1 MSMKRLGF
9 QPVICLIIMMMAG
22 FSNVAHGQDFNGT
35 WVGTLEAGVYSLQ
48 LVFHIEQTDQDVTVT
63 WDSPDQGGFNL
74 PATATITGN
83 ELNVDIPNSHAKYK
97 GTLKGDT
104 LDGIFTQG
112 ANMPLRLTRKAGED
126 DNNRRPQEAAIEADR
141 NKPYHAEEVTFTNDG
156 ITFAGTLTLPNS
168 ENNFPA
174 VVLIAGSGPHDR
186 NEEVFMHKPFLLLA
200 DALSRNGFA
209 VLRYD
214 ERGVGATVG
223 GDPLAPTEPLATDA
237 MAALRYLK
245 SRPEVDASRAGLMGH
260 SEGGMIAIMNAA
272 QHPDEVPFIVSLA
285 GTGIDGVELG
295 MQQVKL
301 LNKAMGTEP
310 DSAELR
316 FNEELFRIIAAE
328 KDSVTLRNKLKA
340 FYQSHPEQLEKA
352 GDKITIDQIV
362 DMTFIT
368 SCIFQYDPTENLKRV
383 KCPMLAINGKLDAQV
398 ACDENLEAIKRLVPH
413 ATVKPYEGLN
423 HFFQTCSGWVG
434 STQYAVIRETMAPQ
448 VLEDIVN
455 WLKDVTRQ

>member
-1 MSMKRLGF
+1 MKKPSFKSMIGLA
-9 QPVICLIIMMMAG
+9 IMMVASL
-22 FSNVAHGQDFNGT
+22 SNVAHGQDFNGT
-35 WVGTLEAGVYSLQ
+35 WEGTVEAGVYSLT
-48 LVFHIEQTDQDVTVT
+48 LVFHIEQTDQGVTFT
-63 WDSPDQGGFNL
+63 WDSPDQGAFNL

-83 ELNVDIPNSHAKYK
+83 ELDVDIPDAYAKYK
-97 GTLKGDT
+97 GTLEGNT
-104 LDGIFTQG
+104 LDGVFTQMG
-112 ANMPLRLTRKAGED
+112 TNFPLRLTRKVGKD
-126 DNNRRPQEAAIEADR
+126 DNNRRPQEAAIEADN

-168 ENNFPA
+168 GNQFPA

-186 NEEVFMHKPFLLLA
+186 NEEVFNHKPFLVLA

-223 GDPLAPTEPLATDA
+223 GNPLAPTEPLATDA

-272 QHPDEVPFIVSLA
+272 KHPDEVPFIVSLA
-285 GTGIDGVELG
+285 GTGVDGVELG

-301 LNKAMGTEP
+301 LGKAMGKEP
-310 DSAELR
+310 DSAALR
-316 FNEELFRIIAAE
+316 LNEELFKIIAAE
-328 KDSVTLRNKLKA
+328 KDSVTLRNKMIA
-340 FYQSHPEQLEKA
+340 FYQSHPEQLEEL
-352 GDKITIDQIV
+352 GDKMTIDQLV
-362 DMTFIT
+362 DMTLIT
-368 SCIFQYDPTENLKRV
+368 CCIFQYDPTENLKRV
-383 KCPMLAINGKLDAQV
+383 KCPMLAINGMLDAQV
-398 ACDENLEAIKRLVPH
+398 ACEENLSAIKRLVPH

-423 HFFQTCSGWVG
+423 HFFQTCSGWLG

-455 WLKDVTRQ
+455 WLQDATR

>member
-1 MSMKRLGF
+1 MKRLSF
-9 QPVICLIIMMMAG
+9 QSMICLIIMVMAG
-22 FSNVAHGQDFNGT
+22 FSNAAHGQDFNGT
-35 WVGTLEAGVYSLQ
+35 WEGTLEAGVYSLT
-48 LVFHIEQTDQDVTVT
+48 LVFHIEQNDQGVTFT

-83 ELNVDIPNSHAKYK
+83 ELDVDIPDYYAKYK
-97 GTLKGDT
+97 GTLVGDT
-104 LDGIFTQG
+104 LDGVFTQG
-112 ANMPLRLTRKAGED
+112 ANMPLRLTRKAGD
-126 DNNRRPQEAAIEADR
+126 GDNNRRPQEAAIEADG

-168 ENNFPA
+168 GNNFPA

-186 NEEVFMHKPFLLLA
+186 NEEVFNHKPFLLLA

-223 GDPLAPTEPLATDA
+223 GDPFAPTEPLATDA

-245 SRPEVDASRAGLMGH
+245 SRPEVDATRAGLMGH

-285 GTGIDGVELG
+285 GTGVDGVELG

-301 LNKAMGTEP
+301 LSKAMGTEP
-310 DSAELR
+310 DSADLR
-316 FNEELFRIIAAE
+316 LNEELFKIIAAE
-328 KDSVTLRNKLKA
+328 KDSVTLRNKMIA
-340 FYQSHPEQLEKA
+340 FYQSHPEQLKDM
-352 GDKITIDQIV
+352 GDKVTIDQLV
-362 DMTFIT
+362 DMTLIT

-383 KCPMLAINGKLDAQV
+383 KCPMLAINGTLDAQV
-398 ACDENLEAIKRLVPH
+398 ACEENLEAIKRLVPH

-423 HFFQTCSGWVG
+423 HFFQTCSGWLG

-455 WLKDVTRQ
+455 WLQDVTRL

>member
-1 MSMKRLGF
+1 MISLA
-9 QPVICLIIMMMAG
+9 IMMVASL
-22 FSNVAHGQDFNGT
+22 SNVTHGQDFNGT
-35 WVGTLEAGVYSLQ
+35 WEGTVEAGVYSLT
-48 LVFHIEQTDQDVTVT
+48 LVFHIEQTDQGVTFT
-63 WDSPDQGGFNL
+63 WDSPDQDAFDL

-83 ELNVDIPNSHAKYK
+83 ELDVDIPDAYAKYK
-97 GTLKGDT
+97 GTLEGNT
-104 LDGIFTQG
+104 LDGVFTQMG
-112 ANMPLRLTRKAGED
+112 TNFPLRLTRKVGKD
-126 DNNRRPQEAAIEADR
+126 DNNRRPQEAAIEADN

-168 ENNFPA
+168 GNHFPA

-186 NEEVFMHKPFLLLA
+186 NEEVFGHKPFLLLA

-223 GDPLAPTEPLATDA
+223 GNPLAPTEPLATDA

-245 SRPEVDASRAGLMGH
+245 TRPEVDATRAGLMGH

-272 QHPDEVPFIVSLA
+272 KHPDEVPFIVSLA
-285 GTGIDGVELG
+285 GTGVDGVELG
-295 MQQVKL
+295 MQQVRL
-301 LNKAMGTEP
+301 MNKAMGKDP
-310 DSAELR
+310 DSAVLR
-316 FNEELFRIIAAE
+316 LNEELFKIIAAE
-328 KDSVTLRNKLKA
+328 KDSVTLRNKMIA
-340 FYQSHPEQLEKA
+340 FYQSHPEQLEEL
-352 GDKITIDQIV
+352 GDKMTIDQLV
-362 DMTFIT
+362 DMTLIT

-383 KCPMLAINGKLDAQV
+383 KCPMLAINGTLDAQV
-398 ACDENLEAIKRLVPH
+398 ACEENLSAIKRLVPH

-455 WLKDVTRQ
+455 WLQDVTR

>member
-1 MSMKRLGF
+1 MIAF
-9 QPVICLIIMMMAG
+9 AIMMVAG
-22 FSNVAHGQDFNGT
+22 FCNVALGQDFNGT
-35 WVGTLEAGVYSLQ
+35 WEGTMEAGVYSLQ
-48 LVFHIEQTDQDVTVT
+48 LVFHIEQTDQGVTVT

-83 ELNVDIPNSHAKYK
+83 ELDVDIPGSYAKYK
-97 GTLKGDT
+97 GTLAGDT
-104 LDGIFTQG
+104 LDGVFTQG
-112 ANMPLRLTRKAGED
+112 ANMPLRLIRKIGEEETV
-126 DNNRRPQEAAIEADR
+126 RRPQEAAIEADN

-156 ITFAGTLTLPNS
+156 ITFAGTLTVPNS
-168 ENNFPA
+168 GNNFPA

-186 NEEVFMHKPFLLLA
+186 NEEVFNHKPFLVLA

-245 SRPEVDASRAGLMGH
+245 SRPEVDATRAGLMGH

-285 GTGIDGVELG
+285 GTGVDGVELG
-295 MQQVKL
+295 MQQFKL
-301 LNKAMGTEP
+301 LNKAMGTVP
-310 DSAELR
+310 DSADLR
-316 FNEELFRIIAAE
+316 FNEEALRIIAAE
-328 KDSVTLRNKLKA
+328 KDSVALRNKMIA
-340 FYQSHPEQLEKA
+340 FYQSHPEQLKDV
-352 GDKITIDQIV
+352 GDKMTIDQLV
-362 DMTFIT
+362 DMALIT
-368 SCIFQYDPTENLKRV
+368 SCVIQYDPTENLKRV
-383 KCPMLAINGKLDAQV
+383 KCPMLAINGMLDAQV
-398 ACDENLEAIKRLVPH
+398 ACEENLEAIKRLVPH

-455 WLKDVTRQ
+455 WLQDVTRQ

>member
-1 MSMKRLGF
+1 MKKPSFKSMIGLA
-9 QPVICLIIMMMAG
+9 IMMVASL
-22 FSNVAHGQDFNGT
+22 SNVAHGQDFNGT
-35 WVGTLEAGVYSLQ
+35 WEGTVEAGVYSLT
-48 LVFHIEQTDQDVTVT
+48 LVFHIEQTDQGVTFT
-63 WDSPDQGGFNL
+63 WDSPDQGAFNL

-83 ELNVDIPNSHAKYK
+83 ELDVDIPDAYAKYK
-97 GTLKGDT
+97 GTLEGNT
-104 LDGIFTQG
+104 LDGVFTQMG
-112 ANMPLRLTRKAGED
+112 TNFPLRLTRKVGKD
-126 DNNRRPQEAAIEADR
+126 DNNRRPQEAAIEADN

-168 ENNFPA
+168 GNQFPA

-186 NEEVFMHKPFLLLA
+186 NEEVFNHKPFLVLA

-223 GDPLAPTEPLATDA
+223 GNPLAPTEPLATDA

-272 QHPDEVPFIVSLA
+272 KHPDEVPFIVSLA
-285 GTGIDGVELG
+285 GTGVDGVELG

-301 LNKAMGTEP
+301 LGKAMGKEP
-310 DSAELR
+310 DSAALR
-316 FNEELFRIIAAE
+316 LNEELFKIIAAE
-328 KDSVTLRNKLKA
+328 KDSVTLRNKMIA
-340 FYQSHPEQLEKA
+340 FYQSHPEQLEEL
-352 GDKITIDQIV
+352 GDKMTIDQLV
-362 DMTFIT
+362 DMTLIT

-383 KCPMLAINGKLDAQV
+383 KCPMLAINGMLDAQV
-398 ACDENLEAIKRLVPH
+398 ACEENLSAIKRLVPH

-423 HFFQTCSGWVG
+423 HFFQTCSGWLG

-455 WLKDVTRQ
+455 WLQDVTR

>member
-1 MSMKRLGF
+1 MIAF
-9 QPVICLIIMMMAG
+9 AIMMVAG
-22 FSNVAHGQDFNGT
+22 FCNVAHGQDFNGT
-35 WVGTLEAGVYSLQ
+35 WEGTLEAGVYSLQ
-48 LVFHIEQTDQDVTVT
+48 LVFHIEQTDQGVTVT

-83 ELNVDIPNSHAKYK
+83 ELDVDIPGSYAKYK
-97 GTLKGDT
+97 GTLAGDT
-104 LDGIFTQG
+104 LDGVFTQG
-112 ANMPLRLTRKAGED
+112 ANMPLRLIRKIGEEETV
-126 DNNRRPQEAAIEADR
+126 RRPQEAAIEADN

-156 ITFAGTLTLPNS
+156 ITFAGTLTVPNS
-168 ENNFPA
+168 GNNFPA

-186 NEEVFMHKPFLLLA
+186 NEEVFNHKPFLVLA

-245 SRPEVDASRAGLMGH
+245 SRPEVDATRAGLMGH

-285 GTGIDGVELG
+285 GTGVDGVELG
-295 MQQVKL
+295 MQQFKL
-301 LNKAMGTEP
+301 LIKAMGTVP
-310 DSAELR
+310 DSADLR
-316 FNEELFRIIAAE
+316 FNEEALRIIAAE
-328 KDSVTLRNKLKA
+328 KDSVALRNKMRA
-340 FYQSHPEQLEKA
+340 FYQSHPEQLKDV
-352 GDKITIDQIV
+352 GDKMTIDQLV
-362 DMTFIT
+362 DMALIT
-368 SCIFQYDPTENLKRV
+368 SCVIQYDPTENLKRV
-383 KCPMLAINGKLDAQV
+383 KCPMLAINGMLDAQV
-398 ACDENLEAIKRLVPH
+398 ACEENLEAIKRLVPH

-455 WLKDVTRQ
+455 WLQDVTRQ

>member
-1 MSMKRLGF
+1 MKKPSFKSMIGLA
-9 QPVICLIIMMMAG
+9 IMMVASL
-22 FSNVAHGQDFNGT
+22 SNVAHGQDFNGT
-35 WVGTLEAGVYSLQ
+35 WEGTVEAGVYSLT
-48 LVFHIEQTDQDVTVT
+48 LVFHIEQTDQGVTFT
-63 WDSPDQGGFNL
+63 WDSPDQGAFNL

-83 ELNVDIPNSHAKYK
+83 ELDVDIPDAYAKYK
-97 GTLKGDT
+97 GTLEGNT
-104 LDGIFTQG
+104 LDGVFTQMG
-112 ANMPLRLTRKAGED
+112 TNLPLRLTRKVGKD
-126 DNNRRPQEAAIEADR
+126 DNNRRPQEAAIEADN

-168 ENNFPA
+168 GNQFPA

-186 NEEVFMHKPFLLLA
+186 NEEVFNHKPFLVLA

-223 GDPLAPTEPLATDA
+223 GNPLAPTEPLATDA

-245 SRPEVDASRAGLMGH
+245 SRPEVDATRAGLMGH

-272 QHPDEVPFIVSLA
+272 KHPDEVPFIVSLA
-285 GTGIDGVELG
+285 GTGVDGVELG

-301 LNKAMGTEP
+301 LGKAMGKEP
-310 DSAELR
+310 DSAALR
-316 FNEELFRIIAAE
+316 LNEELFKIIAAE
-328 KDSVTLRNKLKA
+328 KDSVTLRNKMIA
-340 FYQSHPEQLEKA
+340 FYQSHPEQLEEL
-352 GDKITIDQIV
+352 GDKMTIDQLV
-362 DMTFIT
+362 DMTLIT

-383 KCPMLAINGKLDAQV
+383 KCPMLAINGMLDAQV
-398 ACDENLEAIKRLVPH
+398 ACEENLSAIKRLVPH

-423 HFFQTCSGWVG
+423 HFFQTCSGWLG

-455 WLKDVTRQ
+455 WLQDVTR

>member
-1 MSMKRLGF
+1 MKKPNFKSMIGLA
-9 QPVICLIIMMMAG
+9 IMMVASL
-22 FSNVAHGQDFNGT
+22 SNVTHGQDFNGT
-35 WVGTLEAGVYSLQ
+35 WEGTVEAGVYSLT
-48 LVFHIEQTDQDVTVT
+48 LVFHIEQTDQGVTFT
-63 WDSPDQGGFNL
+63 WDSPDQDAFNL

-83 ELNVDIPNSHAKYK
+83 ELDVDIPDAYAKYK
-97 GTLKGDT
+97 GTLEGNT
-104 LDGIFTQG
+104 LDGVFTQMG
-112 ANMPLRLTRKAGED
+112 TNFPLRLTRKVGKD
-126 DNNRRPQEAAIEADR
+126 DNNRRPQEAAIEADN

-168 ENNFPA
+168 GNHFPA

-186 NEEVFMHKPFLLLA
+186 NEEVFGHKPFLLLA

-223 GDPLAPTEPLATDA
+223 GNPLAPTEPLATDA

-245 SRPEVDASRAGLMGH
+245 SRPEVDATRAGLMGH

-272 QHPDEVPFIVSLA
+272 KHPDEVPFIVSLA
-285 GTGIDGVELG
+285 GTGVDGVELG

-301 LNKAMGTEP
+301 MNKAMGKDP
-310 DSAELR
+310 DSAVLR
-316 FNEELFRIIAAE
+316 LNEELFKIIAAE
-328 KDSVTLRNKLKA
+328 KDSVTLRNKMIA
-340 FYQSHPEQLEKA
+340 FYQSHPEQLEEL
-352 GDKITIDQIV
+352 GDKMTIDQLV
-362 DMTFIT
+362 DMTLIT

-383 KCPMLAINGKLDAQV
+383 KCPMLAINGTLDAQV
-398 ACDENLEAIKRLVPH
+398 ACEENLSAIKRLVPH

-448 VLEDIVN
+448 VLEDIVK
-455 WLKDVTRQ
+455 WLQDVTR

>member
-1 MSMKRLGF
+1 MIGLA
-9 QPVICLIIMMMAG
+9 IMMVASL
-22 FSNVAHGQDFNGT
+22 SNVAHGQDFNGT
-35 WVGTLEAGVYSLQ
+35 WEGTVEAGVYSLT
-48 LVFHIEQTDQDVTVT
+48 LVFHIEQTDQGVTFT
-63 WDSPDQGGFNL
+63 WDSPDQGAFNL

-83 ELNVDIPNSHAKYK
+83 ELDVDIPDAYAKYK
-97 GTLKGDT
+97 GTLEGNT
-104 LDGIFTQG
+104 LDGVFTQMG
-112 ANMPLRLTRKAGED
+112 TNFPLRLTRKVGKD
-126 DNNRRPQEAAIEADR
+126 DNNRRPQEAAIEADN

-168 ENNFPA
+168 GNQFPA

-186 NEEVFMHKPFLLLA
+186 NEEVFNHKPFLVLA

-223 GDPLAPTEPLATDA
+223 GNPLAPTEPLATDA

-272 QHPDEVPFIVSLA
+272 KHPDEVPFIVSLA
-285 GTGIDGVELG
+285 GTGVDGVELG

-301 LNKAMGTEP
+301 LGKAMGKEP
-310 DSAELR
+310 DSAALR
-316 FNEELFRIIAAE
+316 LNEELFKIIAAE
-328 KDSVTLRNKLKA
+328 KDSVTLRNKMIA
-340 FYQSHPEQLEKA
+340 FYQSHPEQLEEL
-352 GDKITIDQIV
+352 GDKMTIDQLV
-362 DMTFIT
+362 DMTLIT

-383 KCPMLAINGKLDAQV
+383 KCPMLAINGMLDAQV
-398 ACDENLEAIKRLVPH
+398 ACEENLEAIKRLVPH

-455 WLKDVTRQ
+455 WLQDVARQ

>member
-1 MSMKRLGF
+1 MIGLA
-9 QPVICLIIMMMAG
+9 IMMVASL
-22 FSNVAHGQDFNGT
+22 SNVAHGQDFNGT
-35 WVGTLEAGVYSLQ
+35 WEGTVEAGVYSLT
-48 LVFHIEQTDQDVTVT
+48 LVFHIEQTDQGVTFT
-63 WDSPDQGGFNL
+63 WDSPDQDAFNL

-83 ELNVDIPNSHAKYK
+83 ELDVDIPDAYAKYK
-97 GTLKGDT
+97 GTLEGNT
-104 LDGIFTQG
+104 LDGVFTQMG
-112 ANMPLRLTRKAGED
+112 TNFPLRLTRKVGKD
-126 DNNRRPQEAAIEADR
+126 DNNRRPQEAAIEADN

-168 ENNFPA
+168 GNHFPA

-186 NEEVFMHKPFLLLA
+186 NEEVFGHKPFLLLA

-223 GDPLAPTEPLATDA
+223 GNPLAPTEPLATDA

-272 QHPDEVPFIVSLA
+272 KHPDEVPFIVSLA
-285 GTGIDGVELG
+285 GTGVDGVELG
-295 MQQVKL
+295 MQQVRL
-301 LNKAMGTEP
+301 MNKAMGKDP
-310 DSAELR
+310 DSAVLR
-316 FNEELFRIIAAE
+316 LNEELFKIIAAE
-328 KDSVTLRNKLKA
+328 KDSVTLRNKMIA
-340 FYQSHPEQLEKA
+340 FYQSHPEQLEEL
-352 GDKITIDQIV
+352 GDKMTIDQLV
-362 DMTFIT
+362 DMTLIT

-383 KCPMLAINGKLDAQV
+383 KCPMLAINGTLDAQV
-398 ACDENLEAIKRLVPH
+398 ACEENLSAIKRLVPH

-455 WLKDVTRQ
+455 WLQDVTR

>member
-1 MSMKRLGF
+1 MIGLA
-9 QPVICLIIMMMAG
+9 IMMVASL
-22 FSNVAHGQDFNGT
+22 SNVTHGQDFNGT
-35 WVGTLEAGVYSLQ
+35 WEGTVEAGVYSLT
-48 LVFHIEQTDQDVTVT
+48 LVFHIEQTDQGVTFT
-63 WDSPDQGGFNL
+63 WDSPDQDAFDL

-83 ELNVDIPNSHAKYK
+83 ELNVDIPDAYAKYK
-97 GTLKGDT
+97 GTLEGNT
-104 LDGIFTQG
+104 LDGVFTQMG
-112 ANMPLRLTRKAGED
+112 TNFPLRLTRKVGKD
-126 DNNRRPQEAAIEADR
+126 DNNRRPQEAAIEADN

-168 ENNFPA
+168 GNHFPA

-186 NEEVFMHKPFLLLA
+186 NEEVFGHKPFLLLA

-223 GDPLAPTEPLATDA
+223 GNPLAPTEPLATDA

-245 SRPEVDASRAGLMGH
+245 SRPEVDASRVGLMGH

-272 QHPDEVPFIVSLA
+272 KHPDEVPFIVSLA
-285 GTGIDGVELG
+285 GTGVDGVELG
-295 MQQVKL
+295 MQQVRL
-301 LNKAMGTEP
+301 MNKAMGKDP
-310 DSAELR
+310 DSAVLR
-316 FNEELFRIIAAE
+316 LNEELFKIIAAE
-328 KDSVTLRNKLKA
+328 KDSVTLRNKMIA
-340 FYQSHPEQLEKA
+340 FYQSHPEQLEEL
-352 GDKITIDQIV
+352 GDKMTIDQLV
-362 DMTFIT
+362 DMTLIT

-383 KCPMLAINGKLDAQV
+383 KCPMLAINGMLDAQV
-398 ACDENLEAIKRLVPH
+398 ACEENLEAIKRLVPH

-455 WLKDVTRQ
+455 WLHDVTR

>member
-1 MSMKRLGF
+1 MKKPSIKSM
-9 QPVICLIIMMMAG
+9 ICLIIMIMAG
-22 FSNVAHGQDFNGT
+22 FSNLAHGQDFNGT
-35 WVGTLEAGVYSLQ
+35 WEGTLEAGVYSLT
-48 LVFHIEQTDQDVTVT
+48 LVFHIEQNDQGATFT
-63 WDSPDQGGFNL
+63 WDSPDQGAFNL

-83 ELNVDIPNSHAKYK
+83 ELNVDIPESYAKYK
-97 GTLKGDT
+97 GTLEGET
-104 LDGIFTQG
+104 IDGVFTQMG
-112 ANMPLRLTRKAGED
+112 ANMPLRLTRKAGKD
-126 DNNRRPQEAAIEADR
+126 DNNRRPQEAAIEADG

-168 ENNFPA
+168 GNNFPA

-186 NEEVFMHKPFLLLA
+186 DEEVFNHKPFLVLA

-223 GDPLAPTEPLATDA
+223 GNPFAPTEPLATDA
-237 MAALRYLK
+237 MSALRYLK

-272 QHPDEVPFIVSLA
+272 QHPDQVPFIVSLA
-285 GTGIDGVELG
+285 GTGVNGVELG
-295 MQQVKL
+295 MQQYKL
-301 LNKAMGTEP
+301 LNKA
-310 DSAELR
+310 
-316 FNEELFRIIAAE
+316 IAAE
-328 KDSVTLRNKLKA
+328 KDSVTLRNKLTA
-340 FYQSHPEQLEKA
+340 FYQSHPEQLKDM
-352 GDKITIDQIV
+352 GDNVTIDQLV
-362 DMTFIT
+362 DMTLIT

-383 KCPMLAINGKLDAQV
+383 KCPMLAINGMLDAQV
-398 ACDENLEAIKRLVPH
+398 ACEENLNAIKRLVPH

>member
-1 MSMKRLGF
+1 MKKPSFKSMIGLA
-9 QPVICLIIMMMAG
+9 IMMVASL
-22 FSNVAHGQDFNGT
+22 SNVAHGQDFNGT
-35 WVGTLEAGVYSLQ
+35 WEGTVEAGVYSLT
-48 LVFHIEQTDQDVTVT
+48 LVFHIEQTDQGVTFT
-63 WDSPDQGGFNL
+63 WDSPDQGAFNL

-83 ELNVDIPNSHAKYK
+83 ELDVDIPDSYAKYK
-97 GTLKGDT
+97 GTLEGNT
-104 LDGIFTQG
+104 LDGVFTQMG
-112 ANMPLRLTRKAGED
+112 TNFPLRLTRKVGKD
-126 DNNRRPQEAAIEADR
+126 DNNRRPQEAAIEADA

-168 ENNFPA
+168 GNQFPA

-186 NEEVFMHKPFLLLA
+186 NEEVFNHKPFLVLA

-223 GDPLAPTEPLATDA
+223 GNPLAPTEPLATDA

-272 QHPDEVPFIVSLA
+272 KHPDEVPFIVSLA
-285 GTGIDGVELG
+285 GTGVDGVELG

-301 LNKAMGTEP
+301 LGKAMGKEP
-310 DSAELR
+310 DSAALR
-316 FNEELFRIIAAE
+316 LNEELFKIIAAE
-328 KDSVTLRNKLKA
+328 KDSVTLRNKMIA
-340 FYQSHPEQLEKA
+340 FYQSHPEQLEEL
-352 GDKITIDQIV
+352 GDKMTIDQLV
-362 DMTFIT
+362 DMTLIT

-383 KCPMLAINGKLDAQV
+383 KCPMLAINGMLDAQV
-398 ACDENLEAIKRLVPH
+398 ACEENLSAIKRLVPH

-423 HFFQTCSGWVG
+423 HFFQTCSGWLG

-455 WLKDVTRQ
+455 WLQDVTR

>member
-1 MSMKRLGF
+1 MIGLA
-9 QPVICLIIMMMAG
+9 IMMVASL
-22 FSNVAHGQDFNGT
+22 SNVTHGQDFNGT
-35 WVGTLEAGVYSLQ
+35 WEGTVEAGVYSLT
-48 LVFHIEQTDQDVTVT
+48 LVFHIEQTDQGVTFT
-63 WDSPDQGGFNL
+63 WDSPDQDAFDL
-74 PATATITGN
+74 PGTATITGN
-83 ELNVDIPNSHAKYK
+83 ELNVDIPNAYAKYK
-97 GTLKGDT
+97 GTLEGDT
-104 LDGIFTQG
+104 LDGVFTQMG
-112 ANMPLRLTRKAGED
+112 TNFPLRLTHKVGKD
-126 DNNRRPQEAAIEADR
+126 DNNRRPQEAAIEADN

-168 ENNFPA
+168 GNHFPA

-186 NEEVFMHKPFLLLA
+186 NEEVFGHKPFLVLA

-223 GDPLAPTEPLATDA
+223 GNPLAPTEPLATDA

-245 SRPEVDASRAGLMGH
+245 SRPEVDATRAGLMGH

-272 QHPDEVPFIVSLA
+272 KHPNEVPFIVSLA
-285 GTGIDGVELG
+285 GTGVDGVELG
-295 MQQVKL
+295 MQQVRL
-301 LNKAMGTEP
+301 MNKAMGKDP
-310 DSAELR
+310 DSAVLR
-316 FNEELFRIIAAE
+316 LNEELFKIIAAE
-328 KDSVTLRNKLKA
+328 KDSVTLRNKMIA
-340 FYQSHPEQLEKA
+340 FYQSHPEQLEEL
-352 GDKITIDQIV
+352 GDKMTIDQLV
-362 DMTFIT
+362 DMTLIT

-383 KCPMLAINGKLDAQV
+383 KCPMLAINGMLDAQV
-398 ACDENLEAIKRLVPH
+398 ACEENLSAIKRLVPH

-455 WLKDVTRQ
+455 WLQDVTR

>member
-1 MSMKRLGF
+1 MIGLA
-9 QPVICLIIMMMAG
+9 IMMVASL
-22 FSNVAHGQDFNGT
+22 SNVTHGQDFNGT
-35 WVGTLEAGVYSLQ
+35 WEGTVEAGVYSLT
-48 LVFHIEQTDQDVTVT
+48 LVFHIEQTDQGVTFT
-63 WDSPDQGGFNL
+63 WDSPDQGAFNL

-83 ELNVDIPNSHAKYK
+83 ELDVDIPDAYAKYK
-97 GTLKGDT
+97 GTLEGNT
-104 LDGIFTQG
+104 LDGVFTQMG
-112 ANMPLRLTRKAGED
+112 TNFPLRLTRKVGKD
-126 DNNRRPQEAAIEADR
+126 DNNRRPQEAAIEADN

-168 ENNFPA
+168 GNHFPA

-186 NEEVFMHKPFLLLA
+186 NEEVFNHKPFLVLA

-223 GDPLAPTEPLATDA
+223 GNPLAPTEPLATDA

-245 SRPEVDASRAGLMGH
+245 SRPEVDATRAGLMGH

-272 QHPDEVPFIVSLA
+272 KHPDEVPFIVSLA
-285 GTGIDGVELG
+285 GTGVDGVELG
-295 MQQVKL
+295 MQQVRL
-301 LNKAMGTEP
+301 MNKAMGKDP
-310 DSAELR
+310 DSAVLR
-316 FNEELFRIIAAE
+316 LNEELFKIIAAE
-328 KDSVTLRNKLKA
+328 KDSVTLRNKMIA
-340 FYQSHPEQLEKA
+340 FYQSHPEQLEEL
-352 GDKITIDQIV
+352 GDKMTIDQLV
-362 DMTFIT
+362 DMTLIT

-398 ACDENLEAIKRLVPH
+398 ACEENLEAIKRLVPH
-413 ATVKPYEGLN
+413 ATVKAYEGLN

-455 WLKDVTRQ
+455 WLQDVTR

>member
-1 MSMKRLGF
+1 MKKPSFKSMIGLA
-9 QPVICLIIMMMAG
+9 IMMVASL
-22 FSNVAHGQDFNGT
+22 SNVAHGQDFNGT
-35 WVGTLEAGVYSLQ
+35 WEGTVEAGVYSLT
-48 LVFHIEQTDQDVTVT
+48 LVFHIEQTDQGVTFT
-63 WDSPDQGGFNL
+63 WDSPDQGAFNL

-83 ELNVDIPNSHAKYK
+83 ELDVDIPDAYAKYK
-97 GTLKGDT
+97 GTLEGNT
-104 LDGIFTQG
+104 LDGVFTQMG
-112 ANMPLRLTRKAGED
+112 TNFPLRLTRKVGKD
-126 DNNRRPQEAAIEADR
+126 DNNRRPQEAAIEADN

-168 ENNFPA
+168 GNHFPA

-186 NEEVFMHKPFLLLA
+186 NEEVFNHKPFLVLA

-223 GDPLAPTEPLATDA
+223 GNPLAPTEPLATDA

-245 SRPEVDASRAGLMGH
+245 SRPEVDATRAGLMGH

-272 QHPDEVPFIVSLA
+272 KHPDEVPFIVSLA
-285 GTGIDGVELG
+285 GTGVDGVELG

-301 LNKAMGTEP
+301 LGKAMGKEP
-310 DSAELR
+310 DSAALR
-316 FNEELFRIIAAE
+316 LNEELLKIIAAE
-328 KDSVTLRNKLKA
+328 KDSVTLRNKMIA
-340 FYQSHPEQLEKA
+340 FYQSHPEQLEEL
-352 GDKITIDQIV
+352 GDKMTIDQLV
-362 DMTFIT
+362 DMTLIT

-383 KCPMLAINGKLDAQV
+383 KCPMLAINGMLDAQV
-398 ACDENLEAIKRLVPH
+398 ACEENLSAIKRLVPH

-423 HFFQTCSGWVG
+423 HFFQTCSGWLG

-455 WLKDVTRQ
+455 WLQDVTR

>member
-1 MSMKRLGF
+1 MIGLA
-9 QPVICLIIMMMAG
+9 IMMVASL
-22 FSNVAHGQDFNGT
+22 SNVTHGQDFNGT
-35 WVGTLEAGVYSLQ
+35 WEGTVEAGVYSLT
-48 LVFHIEQTDQDVTVT
+48 LVFHIEQTDQGVTFT
-63 WDSPDQGGFNL
+63 WDSPDQGAFNL

-83 ELNVDIPNSHAKYK
+83 ELDVDIPDAYAKYK
-97 GTLKGDT
+97 GTLEGNT
-104 LDGIFTQG
+104 LDGVFTQMG
-112 ANMPLRLTRKAGED
+112 TNFPLRLTRKVGKD
-126 DNNRRPQEAAIEADR
+126 DNNRRPQEAAIEADN

-168 ENNFPA
+168 GNHFPA

-186 NEEVFMHKPFLLLA
+186 NEEVFNHKPFLVLA
-200 DALSRNGFA
+200 DALSRKGFA

-223 GDPLAPTEPLATDA
+223 GNPLAPTEPLATDA

-245 SRPEVDASRAGLMGH
+245 SRPEVDVSRVGLMGH

-272 QHPDEVPFIVSLA
+272 KHPDEVPFIVSLA
-285 GTGIDGVELG
+285 GTGVDGVELG

-301 LNKAMGTEP
+301 LGKAIGKEP
-310 DSAELR
+310 DSAVLR
-316 FNEELFRIIAAE
+316 LNEELFKIIAAE
-328 KDSVTLRNKLKA
+328 KDSVTLRNKMIA
-340 FYQSHPEQLEKA
+340 FYQSHPEQLEEL
-352 GDKITIDQIV
+352 GDKMTIDQLV
-362 DMTFIT
+362 DMTLIT

-398 ACDENLEAIKRLVPH
+398 ACEENLEAIKRLVPH
-413 ATVKPYEGLN
+413 ATVKAYEGLN

-455 WLKDVTRQ
+455 WLHDVTR

>member
-1 MSMKRLGF
+1 MIGLA
-9 QPVICLIIMMMAG
+9 IMMVASL
-22 FSNVAHGQDFNGT
+22 SNVTHGQDFNGT
-35 WVGTLEAGVYSLQ
+35 WEGTVEAGVYSLT
-48 LVFHIEQTDQDVTVT
+48 LVFHIEQTDQGVTFT
-63 WDSPDQGGFNL
+63 WDSPDQDAFDL

-83 ELNVDIPNSHAKYK
+83 ELNVDIPDAYAKYK
-97 GTLKGDT
+97 GTLEGNT
-104 LDGIFTQG
+104 LDGVFTQMG
-112 ANMPLRLTRKAGED
+112 TNFPLRLTRKVGKD
-126 DNNRRPQEAAIEADR
+126 DNNRRPQEAAIEADN

-168 ENNFPA
+168 GNHFPA

-186 NEEVFMHKPFLLLA
+186 NEEVFGHKPFLLLA

-223 GDPLAPTEPLATDA
+223 GNPLAPTEPLATDA

-245 SRPEVDASRAGLMGH
+245 SRPEVDVSRVGLMGH

-272 QHPDEVPFIVSLA
+272 KHPDEVPFIVSLA
-285 GTGIDGVELG
+285 GTGVDGVELG
-295 MQQVKL
+295 MQQVRL
-301 LNKAMGTEP
+301 MNKAMGKDP
-310 DSAELR
+310 DSAVLR
-316 FNEELFRIIAAE
+316 LNEELFKIIAAE
-328 KDSVTLRNKLKA
+328 KDSVTLRNKMIA
-340 FYQSHPEQLEKA
+340 FYQSHPEQLEEL
-352 GDKITIDQIV
+352 GDKMTIDQLV
-362 DMTFIT
+362 DMTLIT

-383 KCPMLAINGKLDAQV
+383 KCPMLAINGTLDAQV
-398 ACDENLEAIKRLVPH
+398 ACEENLEAIKRLVPH

-455 WLKDVTRQ
+455 WLHDVTR

>member
-1 MSMKRLGF
+1 MIGLA
-9 QPVICLIIMMMAG
+9 IMMVASL
-22 FSNVAHGQDFNGT
+22 SNVTHGQDFNGT
-35 WVGTLEAGVYSLQ
+35 WEGTVEAGVYSLT
-48 LVFHIEQTDQDVTVT
+48 LVFHIEQTDQGVTFT
-63 WDSPDQGGFNL
+63 WDSPDQDAFDL

-83 ELNVDIPNSHAKYK
+83 ELNVDIPDAYAKYK
-97 GTLKGDT
+97 GTLEGNT
-104 LDGIFTQG
+104 LDGVFTQMG
-112 ANMPLRLTRKAGED
+112 TNFPLRLTRKVGKD
-126 DNNRRPQEAAIEADR
+126 DNNRRPQEAAIEADN

-168 ENNFPA
+168 GNHFPA

-186 NEEVFMHKPFLLLA
+186 NEEVFGHKPFLLLA

-223 GDPLAPTEPLATDA
+223 GNPLAPTEPLATDA

-245 SRPEVDASRAGLMGH
+245 SRPEVDVSRVGLMGH

-272 QHPDEVPFIVSLA
+272 KHPDEVPFIVSLA
-285 GTGIDGVELG
+285 GTGVDGVELG
-295 MQQVKL
+295 MQQVRL
-301 LNKAMGTEP
+301 MNKAMGKDP
-310 DSAELR
+310 DSAVLR
-316 FNEELFRIIAAE
+316 LNEELFKIIAAE
-328 KDSVTLRNKLKA
+328 KDSVTLRNKMIA
-340 FYQSHPEQLEKA
+340 FYQSHPEQLEEL
-352 GDKITIDQIV
+352 GDKMTIDQLV
-362 DMTFIT
+362 DMTLIT

-383 KCPMLAINGKLDAQV
+383 KCPMLAINGTLDAQV
-398 ACDENLEAIKRLVPH
+398 ACEENLSAIKRLVPH

-455 WLKDVTRQ
+455 WLHDVTR

>member
-1 MSMKRLGF
+1 MIAF
-9 QPVICLIIMMMAG
+9 AIMMVAG
-22 FSNVAHGQDFNGT
+22 FCNVAHGQDFNGT
-35 WVGTLEAGVYSLQ
+35 WEGTLEAGVYSLQ
-48 LVFHIEQTDQDVTVT
+48 LVFHIEQTDQGVTVT

-83 ELNVDIPNSHAKYK
+83 ELDVDIPGSYAKYK
-97 GTLKGDT
+97 GTLAGDT
-104 LDGIFTQG
+104 LDGVFTQG
-112 ANMPLRLTRKAGED
+112 ANMPLRLIRKIGEEETV
-126 DNNRRPQEAAIEADR
+126 RRPQEAAIEADN

-156 ITFAGTLTLPNS
+156 ITFAGTLTVPNS
-168 ENNFPA
+168 GNNFPA

-186 NEEVFMHKPFLLLA
+186 NEEVFNHKPFLVLA

-245 SRPEVDASRAGLMGH
+245 SRPEVDATRAGLMGH
-260 SEGGMIAIMNAA
+260 SEGGMIAIINAA

-285 GTGIDGVELG
+285 GTGVDGVELG
-295 MQQVKL
+295 MQQFKL
-301 LNKAMGTEP
+301 LIKAMGTVP
-310 DSAELR
+310 DSADLR
-316 FNEELFRIIAAE
+316 FNEEALRIIAAE
-328 KDSVTLRNKLKA
+328 KDSVALRNKMRA
-340 FYQSHPEQLEKA
+340 FYQSHPEQLKDV
-352 GDKITIDQIV
+352 GDKMTIDQLV
-362 DMTFIT
+362 DMALIT
-368 SCIFQYDPTENLKRV
+368 SCVIQYDPTENLKRV
-383 KCPMLAINGKLDAQV
+383 KCPMLAINGMLDAQV
-398 ACDENLEAIKRLVPH
+398 ACEENLEAIKRLVPH

-455 WLKDVTRQ
+455 WLQDVTRQ

>member
-1 MSMKRLGF
+1 MKKPSFKSMIGLA
-9 QPVICLIIMMMAG
+9 IMMVASL
-22 FSNVAHGQDFNGT
+22 SNVAHGQDFNGT
-35 WVGTLEAGVYSLQ
+35 WEGTVEAGVYSLT
-48 LVFHIEQTDQDVTVT
+48 LVFHIEQTDQGVTFT
-63 WDSPDQGGFNL
+63 WDSPDQGAFNL

-83 ELNVDIPNSHAKYK
+83 ELDVDIPDAYAKYK
-97 GTLKGDT
+97 GTLEGNT
-104 LDGIFTQG
+104 LDGVFTQMG
-112 ANMPLRLTRKAGED
+112 TNFPLRLTRKVGKD
-126 DNNRRPQEAAIEADR
+126 DNNRRPQEAAIEADN

-168 ENNFPA
+168 GNQFPA

-186 NEEVFMHKPFLLLA
+186 NEEVFNHKPFLVLA

-223 GDPLAPTEPLATDA
+223 GNPLAPTEPLATDA

-272 QHPDEVPFIVSLA
+272 KHPDEVPFIVSLA
-285 GTGIDGVELG
+285 GTGVDGVELG

-301 LNKAMGTEP
+301 LSKAMGKEL
-310 DSAELR
+310 DSAALR
-316 FNEELFRIIAAE
+316 LNEELFKIIAAE
-328 KDSVTLRNKLKA
+328 KDSVTLRNKMIA
-340 FYQSHPEQLEKA
+340 FYQSHPEQLEEL
-352 GDKITIDQIV
+352 GDKMTIDQLV
-362 DMTFIT
+362 DMTLIT

-383 KCPMLAINGKLDAQV
+383 KCPMLAINGMLDAQV
-398 ACDENLEAIKRLVPH
+398 ACEENLSAIKRLVPH

-423 HFFQTCSGWVG
+423 HFFQTCSGWLG

-455 WLKDVTRQ
+455 WLQDVTR

>member
-1 MSMKRLGF
+1 MKKPSFKSMIGLA
-9 QPVICLIIMMMAG
+9 IMMVASL
-22 FSNVAHGQDFNGT
+22 SNVAHGQDFNGT
-35 WVGTLEAGVYSLQ
+35 WEGTVEAGVYSLT
-48 LVFHIEQTDQDVTVT
+48 LVFHIEQTDQGVTFT
-63 WDSPDQGGFNL
+63 WDSPDQGAFNL

-83 ELNVDIPNSHAKYK
+83 ELDVDIPDAYAKYK
-97 GTLKGDT
+97 GTLEGNT
-104 LDGIFTQG
+104 LDGVFTQMG
-112 ANMPLRLTRKAGED
+112 TNFPLRLTRKVGKD
-126 DNNRRPQEAAIEADR
+126 DNNRRPQEAAIEADN

-168 ENNFPA
+168 GNQFPA

-186 NEEVFMHKPFLLLA
+186 NEEVFNHKPFLVLA

-223 GDPLAPTEPLATDA
+223 GNPLAPTEPLATDA

-245 SRPEVDASRAGLMGH
+245 SRPEVDDTRAGLMGH

-272 QHPDEVPFIVSLA
+272 KHPDEVPFIVSLA
-285 GTGIDGVELG
+285 GTGVDGVELG

-301 LNKAMGTEP
+301 LGKAMGKEL
-310 DSAELR
+310 DSAALR
-316 FNEELFRIIAAE
+316 LNEELFKIIAAE
-328 KDSVTLRNKLKA
+328 KDSVTLRNKMIA
-340 FYQSHPEQLEKA
+340 FYQSHPEQLEEL
-352 GDKITIDQIV
+352 GDKMTIDQLV
-362 DMTFIT
+362 DMTLIT

-383 KCPMLAINGKLDAQV
+383 KCPMLAINGTLDAQV
-398 ACDENLEAIKRLVPH
+398 ACEENLSAIKRLVPH

-423 HFFQTCSGWVG
+423 HFFQTCSGWLG

-455 WLKDVTRQ
+455 WLQDVTR